1 MKRFIAIIVFPVAVI
16 MCEQQTLFAPHY
28 TDFSSKVAA
37 VEVNSEGRPTDFY
50 EKNQLKQWFSS
61 DGLIAIIAVAASEAG
76 LIDPADCPSLGGQEG
91 EDIVDSAGR
100 SNFHGCILMDGP
112 DVMHTDLAMDLLL

>member
-1 MKRFIAIIVFPVAVI
+1 VII
-16 MCEQQTLFAPHY
+16 CEQQTLFTAHY